1 MADDLATPIYNSA
14 GLLMQWWQNI
24 HKTYWQEEI
33 SPWFHHVK
41 GRSHADYD
49 TLSRFRLSLPE
60 AFLSWE
66 SPQTSSSPVSWTSLV
81 QPFRGIEKGNCHPPC
96 FVYQEGPA
104 GQMHGNQFCW
114 QYATSYLQKP
124 EDTHSQG
131 IQGHSPKGE
140 MPLGW
145 SFGGKLHLI
154 CNERGELLNFM
165 ITPGAWWPQAF
176 GIQCLCRVHIWKVG
190 QWQGICRQSLFQR
203 LFVDGI
209 QLITKLKS
217 NMKGALMSVS
227 DKLLIRKRAIIETVN
242 DELKNIAQVEHSRHR
257 CFDNFIVNL
266 LDAIAA
272 YCLFPKKPCIKMY
285 KGH

>member
-1 MADDLATPIYNSA
+1 MVTEDKVFRKIKELRKYFVWQTIWLRRFTILQVFWCNDGKIYN
-14 GLLMQWWQNI
+14 
-24 HKTYWQEEI
+24 KTYWQEEI

-165 ITPGAWWPQAF
+165 ITPGGVVTA
-176 GIQCLCRVHIWKVG
+176 
-190 QWQGICRQSLFQR
+190 SLWNTMP
-203 LFVDGI
+203 L
-209 QLITKLKS
+209 
-217 NMKGALMSVS
+217 
-227 DKLLIRKRAIIETVN
+227 
-242 DELKNIAQVEHSRHR
+242 
-257 CFDNFIVNL
+257 
-266 LDAIAA
+266 
-272 YCLFPKKPCIKMY
+272 
-285 KGH
+285 